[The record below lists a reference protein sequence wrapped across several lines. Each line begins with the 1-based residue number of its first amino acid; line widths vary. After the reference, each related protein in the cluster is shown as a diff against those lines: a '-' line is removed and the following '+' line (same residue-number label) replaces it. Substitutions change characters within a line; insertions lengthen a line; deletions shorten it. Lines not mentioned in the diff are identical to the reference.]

1 MIKAAIT
8 RVFRPDL
15 DTIVSGFVKASDK
28 LMAYID
34 RETDALESDTSTIA
48 YLTTQAAKRNANIN
62 RAYRVVHKLDTLV
75 G

>member
-1 MIKAAIT
+1 MINKIT

-34 RETDALESDTSTIA
+34 RETDALDSDTSTIA
-48 YLTTQAAKRNANIN
+48 YLTAQAAKRNENIN